1 MITAKRTVSSTK
13 HITISKKIKLL
24 SSFLKSIIQ
33 SLGLTLILL
42 HVQNAIASSSK
53 IKINILINKLTFY
66 SILHHTPFI

>member
-1 MITAKRTVSSTK
+1 MITAKIIVSSTQ
-13 HITISKKIKLL
+13 HITVSKKIKLL

-53 IKINILINKLTFY
+53 IKINILLNKLTFY